1 MEKIKVSY
9 KEFQEFLIYLGINNN
24 KYELDMEENFSVE
37 EYIESIDEKVLEE
50 LGLDKSNIL
59 INLRDFIEYRKAQK
73 KAFDI
78 ECITIVGGY
87 NKTGEKEEVIV
98 KLKCGDVIS
107 IVGPTGS
114 GKSRLLED
122 IEWIAQEDTPTGRKI
137 LINDK
142 VPDDDLR
149 FSVDMKLVA
158 QLSQNMNFIMDMS
171 VEEFI
176 KMHAQSRGI
185 AEVSKV
191 TEKIIRVSNELAGE
205 KFCGDTPLTSLSGG
219 QSRALM
225 ICDTAYLSNSPIV
238 LIDEIENAGVDR
250 RKAIDILLKNEKI
263 IIMATHD
270 PILALI
276 AERRL
281 VIRNGGIDKII
292 KTTPEERENLSELEE
307 MDKKLL
313 SIRNKLRFGEII
325 DKL

>member
-1 MEKIKVSY
+1 MEKLKVSY
-9 KEFQEFLIYLGINNN
+9 KEFKEFLIYLGINN
-24 KYELDMEENFSVE
+24 KENEIDVEKKFSVE
-37 EYIESIDEKVLEE
+37 EYIEAIDEKLLEE

-73 KAFDI
+73 EAFDI
-78 ECITIVGGY
+78 KSITIVGGH
-87 NKTGEKEEVIV
+87 NKTGEKEDVVV
-98 KLKCGDVIS
+98 KLKPGDVIS

-122 IEWIAQEDTPTGRKI
+122 IEWIAQDDTPTGRKI
-137 LINDK
+137 FINDK
-142 VPDDDLR
+142 VPEDDLR

-185 AEVSKV
+185 ADIPKV
-191 TEKIIRVSNELAGE
+191 TERIIRVSNELAGE
-205 KFCGDTPLTSLSGG
+205 KFHGDTPLTSLSGG

-225 ICDTAYLSNSPIV
+225 ISDTAYLSNSPIV

-250 RKAIDILLKNEKI
+250 RKAIEILLKNEKI

-276 AERRL
+276 AEQRL
-281 VIRNGGIDKII
+281 VIRNGGIHKII
-292 KTTPEERENLSELEE
+292 KTTVEERENLSELED
-307 MDKKLL
+307 MDRKLL
-313 SIRNKLRFGEII
+313 NIRNKLRFGEII